1 MTHFLNLAPFSISGM
16 DKWLVMFRE
25 WGTKVPLH
33 GPGEEPRCGPGGK
46 HPEAKFK
53 LRFMKCGKAVFHIYR
68 LCSVILLVCFIYF
81 KIVHFGVMSFPANF
95 LLTRMHNAS

>member
-1 MTHFLNLAPFSISGM
+1 M

-53 LRFMKCGKAVFHIYR
+53 L
-68 LCSVILLVCFIYF
+68 
-81 KIVHFGVMSFPANF
+81 
-95 LLTRMHNAS
+95 